1 MRYPSGLLATLLT
14 TCCAQIYGLESSTFA
29 DRIVIG
35 DPVSAD
41 LHRMHTSGNVIR
53 ESIDT
58 EIGSYHRVYS
68 VATLRGTGSQLRYQ
82 FKKPVAQSDVLL
94 EIQEIHQRRPRAF
107 GYTVAVNGTDIAFR
121 TYTELGAG
129 PNHWFVKVPLSLL
142 STDGDITVSVTS
154 TGPNP
159 VSFGQVW
166 IYGDFFTRID
176 QNEGIYRPMALY
188 GKHTTLAD
196 GQESLKDFGPLGDF
210 SSSCYANSPI
220 AQTNKKLREAL
231 IKSGETGRPMQFLI
245 NGPTWG
251 GAMSGPDGRGGY
263 FNDIRYSLLSYDVA
277 NHSYAASFP
286 NMWSS
291 AFWAT
296 FRDPWMNAEMRRR
309 LAASLQGISTTIDLL
324 KARGKVPQP
333 SYLREMGPP
342 MGEITAA
349 TIAAAAQ
356 DGVTLDPTDGIS
368 TTERAWLFRDGVNIW
383 QEYAAANRGLIDRD
397 SVVVDRGQVILPTD
411 QLILNQYS
419 HTVFRSEG
427 PMKDR
432 RWFGGQMGMVD
443 GFWTTGELFWDE
455 AVMYDYVKANGK
467 LVHGN
472 LEGTILKG
480 NATPLVKLYAA
491 GFQYVNFFNEPKD
504 VLDDVRKADGCANAL
519 VPVPI
524 HHEPLV
530 FSAPYNHIAHLGNP
544 VSSDN
549 ITIHSQPREN
559 ADSITASRMAVVD
572 TNRSGQVTYRIDNGG
587 EVFASGFSLHLDG
600 RVSPGEGNYIVVL
613 LGDNLEALS
622 PVAKVT
628 AKELP
633 CPDHWTPFMTS
644 TARVDLG
651 AHMVGKREQFLRF
664 EMHAAGAPDA
674 TFLLEA
680 SVGTQWPYQT
690 GPLMGNTMTMKE
702 ARTTQ
707 LWVQDRA
714 VAQACMAKFTE
725 FGGDAQASM
734 RARQLFEA
742 GHYRSV
748 QKVIAGVLAESL
760 PARYAVRGHGTLG
773 RQPIQVRLPQNDQAV
788 VVTLHRVAI
797 DGCEFSLETDVDRQ
811 PLDLSLPAG
820 EWTNWTI
827 SQRGPHRYRL
837 AVDSVGKPA
846 ALVDGRA
853 VARIEAI
860 AEKTATTLLPRTLV
874 ARCLEY
880 TKDSMRI
887 DTQDRAILGCADSLT
902 LPLAPQVRVSRSP
915 ERQKDEDA
923 NGAISKPQ
931 AQDRVELSID
941 EQGRVTEVKALYG
954 HDVGIIAVVN
964 APNPMGPLFSNG
976 SITLNNGNTYEF
988 SYGTRL
994 DTVPMHGRYAD
1005 YETRHITEGLRAG
1018 QQVEIAYSPYAEMGT
1033 TRRMIRIKQ
1042 PNQVLMQEDYYK
1054 ITNDTWKSRAV
1065 SVDGLVVAMHK
1076 AEPNY
1081 MHEAQSPLLRP
1092 AQYFVPGSIVYRI
1105 TSDRPLKSTV
1115 AEFQARSFEDS
1126 STVDFSV
1133 SCDEGK
1139 TWQSCGRFGNTWQNS
1154 YPQGVTD
1161 FSKMPW
1167 QFIDLTKSVTG
1178 VKSFL
1183 LKVTLAVNS
1192 ADERFCVSALRVV
1205 SER

>member
-1 MRYPSGLLATLLT
+1 MRYACCFLATLMTSCWVQLLG
-14 TCCAQIYGLESSTFA
+14 ADSSSFS
-29 DRIVIG
+29 DSIVFG
-35 DPVSAD
+35 NAKSAEM
-41 LHRMHTSGNVIR
+41 HRLQDSGNVIR
-53 ESIDT
+53 ESLAT
-58 EIGSYHRVYS
+58 EIGSFNRVYS
-68 VATLRGTGSQLRYQ
+68 VATLHGSGSKLVYS
-82 FKKPVAQSDVLL
+82 FKKPVVKSDVLL

-107 GYTVAVNGTDIAFR
+107 GYTVAINGTAIAFR

-129 PNHWFVKVPLSLL
+129 PNHWFVKVPLSLI
-142 STDGDITVSVTS
+142 SEPGDVVVTLAS

-159 VSFGQVW
+159 VSLGQAW
-166 IYGDFFTRID
+166 IYGDFFSRID
-176 QNEGIYRPMALY
+176 REEGIYRPMALY
-188 GKHTTLAD
+188 GKHTTLAN
-196 GQESLKDFGPLGDF
+196 GQEPLKDFGPLGDF
-210 SSSCYANSPI
+210 SSSSYANSAI
-220 AQTNKKLREAL
+220 SQTNKKIREAL
-231 IKSGETGRPMQFLI
+231 TKSGETGRPMQFLI

-263 FNDIRYSLLSYDVA
+263 FTDIRYSLLSYDVA
-277 NHSYAASFP
+277 NRSYAASFP

-291 AFWAT
+291 SFWAT

-309 LAASLQGISTTIDLL
+309 LIASLEGITTTIDLL

-349 TIAAAAQ
+349 TIAAAAK

-368 TTERAWLFRDGVNIW
+368 ATERAWLFRDGVKIW
-383 QEYAAANRGLIDRD
+383 QEYAATNRDLIDRD

-432 RWFGGQMGMVD
+432 RWFGGQMGIVD
-443 GFWTTGELFWDE
+443 GFWATGELFWDE

-480 NATPLVKLYAA
+480 DATPLVKLYAA

-504 VLDDVRKADGCANAL
+504 VLDDVRKADGCAN
-519 VPVPI
+519 VPLPAPI

-530 FSAPYNHIAHLGNP
+530 FSAPYNHTADLGKP

-549 ITIHSQPREN
+549 MAIHSQPREN
-559 ADSITASRMAVVD
+559 ADSITASRLAVVD
-572 TNRSGQVTYRIDNGG
+572 ITRSGQVTYRIDNGG
-587 EVFASGFSLHLDG
+587 EVFTSGFSLHLDG
-600 RVSPGEGNYIVVL
+600 RVSPGKGNHIVVL
-613 LGDNLEALS
+613 LGDNPDTLR

-633 CPDHWTPFMTS
+633 CPNHWTPFMTS
-644 TARVDLG
+644 PATVDLG
-651 AHMVGKREQFLRF
+651 ATMVGKREQFLRF
-664 EMHAAGAPDA
+664 EMHATGAPDA

-680 SVGTQWPYQT
+680 SIGTQWLHQT
-690 GPLMGNTMTMKE
+690 GPLVGNTMTMKE
-702 ARTTQ
+702 SRTVQ
-707 LWVQDRA
+707 LWMQDRA
-714 VAQACMAKFTE
+714 VAQTSLARFAE
-725 FGGDAQASM
+725 LGGDAQTST

-748 QKVIAGVLAESL
+748 LQVIAGALAESL

-773 RQPIQVRLPQNDQAV
+773 RQPIQVRLPQEDQAV
-788 VVTLHRVAI
+788 VVTLHRVGV
-797 DGCEFSLETDVDRQ
+797 DGCEFSLGTDMDRQ
-811 PLDLSLPAG
+811 AIELSIPAG
-820 EWTNWTI
+820 EWTNWTV
-827 SQRGPHRYRL
+827 SQLGPNRYRL
-837 AVDSVGKPA
+837 AVDSVGISA

-860 AEKTATTLLPRTLV
+860 TEKAATTLLPRTMI

-880 TKDSMRI
+880 TKNGIRF
-887 DTQDRAILGCADSLT
+887 DTQDRAVLGCADSLT
-902 LPLAPQVRVSRSP
+902 LPLAPNVSTVRSP
-915 ERQKDEDA
+915 ERQKA
-923 NGAISKPQ
+923 NDVSDMNPKAR
-931 AQDRVELSID
+931 DRVELSID
-941 EQGRVTEVKALYG
+941 QQGRVTEVKALYG
-954 HDVGIIAVVN
+954 RDSGTISAIT

-976 SITLNNGNTYEF
+976 TITLNNGNTYEF

-1005 YETRHITEGLRAG
+1005 YETRHITEGLRPG
-1018 QQVEIAYSPYAEMGT
+1018 QVVELTYSPYAELGT
-1033 TRRMIRIKQ
+1033 TRRIIQITQ
-1042 PNQVLMQEDYYK
+1042 PNRVLMQEDFYK
-1054 ITNDTWKSRAV
+1054 IKDETWKSRAV

-1092 AQYFVPGSIVYRI
+1092 AQHFVPGSIVYQVV
-1105 TSDRPLKSTV
+1105 SDQPLKSTV

-1139 TWQSCGRFGNTWQNS
+1139 TWKKCGRFGNTWQNS

-1167 QFIDLTKSVTG
+1167 QFIDLTKQVSG
-1178 VKSFL
+1178 EKSFL
-1183 LKVTLAVNS
+1183 LKITMAVNS
-1192 ADERFCVSALRVV
+1192 ADERFCVSSVRVV